1 MRKLSE
7 SVWGDIRKKSLGQE
21 DRIEDN
27 IDLMTIDEF
36 SNYVDKHYVGTTN
49 HIKMKSGRAGQEEQF
64 FDILVLIKTV
74 HFKSGGTSTAFIRLQ
89 YFFNKVHN
97 EIYVCITNK
106 SVVKETPTGKG
117 TLVGTLLYDKLE
129 ERYKINDEPGVS
141 DLMIAPSDGTKCT
154 NRFFLDVLDF
164 LIENEDQ
171 LFKAVAKKNDD
182 MNESVW
188 GDIRK
193 KSLGQ
198 EERQEFAFNPD
209 YIDFGD
215 KTTVYWTSNCFS
227 YENRVKF
234 YYDNIEGYEN
244 NGWRLPTMAEVGQL
258 DWENCQIYM
267 SGGKT
272 YVKLN
277 GGEFIFNDAGLSHI
291 NMWMQEGGYNNNA
304 YGYNNSQGTHEFSIK
319 RFNSNYTAL
328 YVLLVKDKPKKK

>member
-1 MRKLSE
+1 MKRLSE

-21 DRIEDN
+21 TRTEDDVDLITDR
-27 IDLMTIDEF
+27 
-36 SNYVDKHYVGTTN
+36 
-49 HIKMKSGRAGQEEQF
+49 
-64 FDILVLIKTV
+64 
-74 HFKSGGTSTAFIRLQ
+74 
-89 YFFNKVHN
+89 
-97 EIYVCITNK
+97 
-106 SVVKETPTGKG
+106 
-117 TLVGTLLYDKLE
+117 KLFCE
-129 ERYKINDEPGVS
+129 YLKERYKVIHASEQIFCGDYADYVGVPVFGNHGNYFYLYMYDFSHKQKYITIRYNIINQAT
-141 DLMIAPSDGTKCT
+141 DLYRVIYDNYSLDTIKSFNGNPEHLVIAPKDKSNTT
-154 NRFFLDVLDF
+154 NSFFIEVIDLILDNVGGS
-164 LIENEDQ
+164 
-171 LFKAVAKKNDD
+171 FKKLLMRRNV
-182 MNESVW
+182 NESVW

-215 KTTVYWTSNCFS
+215 KTTVYWTTNCFS
-227 YENRVKF
+227 YENQVKF

-267 SGGKT
+267 SSGKT

-277 GGEFIFNDAGLSHI
+277 GGEFIFDDAGLSHI

-319 RFNSNYTAL
+319 RFNRNYTAL
-328 YVLLVKDKPKKK
+328 YVLLVKDKNKK